1 METTLK
7 MILEVLYCLVAL
19 CAGGFFVALIYT
31 DLKKDQRDEEM
42 ARHRDEEM
50 ARHRDEREEAYH
62 RRQMESFRK

>member
-42 ARHRDEEM
+42 ARHRD
-50 ARHRDEREEAYH
+50 
-62 RRQMESFRK
+62 

>member
-1 METTLK
+1 

-42 ARHRDEEM
+42 ARHRDE
-50 ARHRDEREEAYH
+50 REEAYH

>member
-31 DLKKDQRDEEM
+31 DLKRDQ
-42 ARHRDEEM
+42 RDEEM

>member
-7 MILEVLYCLVAL
+7 IILEVLYCLVAL

-42 ARHRDEEM
+42 T
-50 ARHRDEREEAYH
+50 RHRDEREEAYH
-62 RRQMESFRK
+62 RRQMEPFRK